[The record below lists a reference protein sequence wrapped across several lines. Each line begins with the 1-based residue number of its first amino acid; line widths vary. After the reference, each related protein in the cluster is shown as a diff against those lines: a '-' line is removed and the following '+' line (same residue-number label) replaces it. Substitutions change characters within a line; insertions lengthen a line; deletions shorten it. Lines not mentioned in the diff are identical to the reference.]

1 MKSILIAF
9 QFLTRLPIRIKTIE
23 PEDHARS
30 MMWFPFVGIFIGLVL
45 ALIAYESSLYNL
57 PGSITAALIILA
69 LVVITG
75 GLHLDGLSDTCDG
88 FYAGKDRE
96 ETLRIMRDPHT
107 GAMGVIGIVTML
119 LLKYAVLAELVSS
132 VPFRPLYISLAI
144 TPMLSRWG
152 MVMASSISP
161 AAREDGK
168 AQPFIQHLRI
178 KHWLIATM
186 LTYIIAIGLLGNHG
200 FALCMI
206 GLGPVV
212 IGVIYFRQ
220 RIGGVTGDTLGALN
234 EIIELIVL
242 FSAYMMYRI

>member
-1 MKSILIAF
+1 
-9 QFLTRLPIRIKTIE
+9 
-23 PEDHARS
+23 
-30 MMWFPFVGIFIGLVL
+30 MMWFPLAGIFIGLVL
-45 ALIAYESSLYNL
+45 ALIAYESFLYNL

-69 LVVITG
+69 MVIITG

-96 ETLRIMRDPHT
+96 DILRIMRDPHT
-107 GAMGVIGIVTML
+107 GAMGIIGIVTVL

-132 VPFRPLYISLAI
+132 LPFRPLYISLAI
-144 TPMLSRWG
+144 APMISRWG

-168 AQPFIQHLRI
+168 LLPFIQHLRV

-200 FALCMI
+200 FVLCMI
-206 GLGPVV
+206 GLGAVV

-234 EIIELIVL
+234 EVIELIVL
-242 FSAYMMYRI
+242 FSIYMMYRIC